1 MGVGA
6 AVGASVGD
14 GVSVGPGGAV
24 AVGAGVGAE
33 VPVEHA
39 ARTSAMTTK
48 RAGSLR
54 SNVGERDK
62 PTPFKTPS

>member
-1 MGVGA
+1 MGAGA

-14 GVSVGPGGAV
+14 GVSVGPAGAV

-39 ARTSAMTTK
+39 ATTSAMTINE
-48 RAGSLR
+48 ASSLR
-54 SNVGERDK
+54 GCARERDK
-62 PTPFKTPS
+62 PTPFKTPL